1 MPGTLMRLFAAGG
14 LCLFTGASMAGSKA
28 APKISFETD
37 VRPILKTHCFHC
49 HGEGEKL
56 KGDVDLRLRHFMAE
70 NKTDDGMVLVPGKPK
85 ASLVFTLAK
94 SGEMPKGE
102 KKLTAQEVA
111 TIEQWIAA
119 GAPTLWAEPK
129 ELPKGFFI
137 SEQERRFW
145 AFQPIARPEVPTVKN
160 GSRARTAIDR
170 FLLSK
175 LREQNLDFALDAD
188 KLALIRRVYFDLV
201 GMPPSPE

>member
-1 MPGTLMRLFAAGG
+1 MPGTLMRLLAAGA
-14 LCLFTGASMAGSKA
+14 LCLFTGVSMAASKGA
-28 APKISFETD
+28 QKVSFETD

-49 HGEGEKL
+49 HGEGDKL

-70 NKTDDGMVLVPGKPK
+70 NKTDDGMVLTPGKPK
-85 ASLVFTLAK
+85 TSLVFTLAK

-102 KKLTAQEVA
+102 KKLTEKEVA

-119 GAPTLWAEPK
+119 GAPTLWDEPK

-145 AFQPIARPEVPTVKN
+145 SFQPITKPAVPQLKN
-160 GSRARTAIDR
+160 GARARTAIDR
-170 FLLSK
+170 FLLAK
-175 LREQNLDFALDAD
+175 LREAKLDFAPD
-188 KLALIRRVYFDLV
+188 
-201 GMPPSPE
+201 